1 MTGRWKMRGRMSGK
15 HNMNATR
22 IPGARILGMA
32 LAAGLATVSLTAVA
46 QYPSR
51 PVRLIVP
58 FPAGGPADALARILS
73 PGMSESLGQQVV
85 IDNRVG
91 ANGNVGAEFVAHAAP
106 DGHTLMMVVSS
117 FATNHHLYSKLP
129 FDPVNDFTALSLL
142 TRAPFILVVHPSLP
156 VRNVR
161 ELVNLARAR
170 PGELNYGAAGNG
182 AGGHLAM
189 ELFKSMAKVDIV
201 TVIYKGGASAIT
213 ELIGGQT
220 QLTVNNPIVLL
231 QHVKSGR
238 LRAIA
243 VTSLKRLPAVPDLP
257 TVDES
262 GIKGFEASLWYGMV
276 APARLPAAIATRLNT
291 EFIRAV
297 QQPAMRERLTGEGVE
312 VVGSTPQMFAEHV
325 QNESAKWSK
334 VIRDAKIRLE

>member
-1 MTGRWKMRGRMSGK
+1 M
-15 HNMNATR
+15 
-22 IPGARILGMA
+22 
-32 LAAGLATVSLTAVA
+32 
-46 QYPSR
+46 
-51 PVRLIVP
+51 
-58 FPAGGPADALARILS
+58 
-73 PGMSESLGQQVV
+73 
-85 IDNRVG
+85 
-91 ANGNVGAEFVAHAAP
+91 
-106 DGHTLMMVVSS
+106 
-117 FATNHHLYSKLP
+117 
-129 FDPVNDFTALSLL
+129 
-142 TRAPFILVVHPSLP
+142 
-156 VRNVR
+156 
-161 ELVNLARAR
+161 NLARAR

-238 LRAIA
+238 LKALA

-262 GIKGFEASLWYGMV
+262 GLKGFEASLWYGMV
-276 APARLPAAIATRLNT
+276 APAKLPPAIATRLNT
-291 EFIRAV
+291 EFVKAV
-297 QQPAMRERLTGEGVE
+297 QAPAMRERLIGEGVE
-312 VVGSTPQMFAEHV
+312 VVGSNPQQFSEHLAAESV
-325 QNESAKWSK
+325 KWSK